1 MAGGSIPRTTIPRTT
16 GERCWRLALLAGS
29 GAVLLF
35 LIAPILAVLPLS
47 LNDSQFLAYPLRGFT
62 WRWYEELLGSARWGL
77 SVRNSFF
84 IGIMSALL
92 ATVLGTL
99 AAIGLNV
106 SDFRGKTALTAI
118 LLSPMVV
125 PVVIYA
131 VGLYLFFAPLGL
143 TQTYTGLIMA
153 HAALGA
159 PFVVVTV
166 SAVLA
171 SFDWRLVRA
180 AQSLGANPFTVFR
193 TIMLPLLA
201 PGVFSGALFAFGT
214 SFDEVVTLLLIG
226 GPQHRTMPREM
237 FSSLREDISPTIA
250 AAAALM
256 LVTAV
261 LLLVTVEWLKARTA
275 RLTRPAPGP

>member
-1 MAGGSIPRTTIPRTT
+1 
-16 GERCWRLALLAGS
+16 
-29 GAVLLF
+29 
-35 LIAPILAVLPLS
+35 AVLPLS

>member
-1 MAGGSIPRTTIPRTT
+1 MASTTPRTP
-16 GERCWRLALLAGS
+16 GERCWRLALFVGS

-35 LIAPILAVLPLS
+35 LMAPILAVLPLS
-47 LNDSQFLAYPLRGFT
+47 VNDSQFLSYPLRGFT
-62 WRWYEELLGSARWGL
+62 WRWYDELMNSQRWGL

-84 IGIMSALL
+84 IGFTSALL

-99 AAIGLNV
+99 AAIGLNIAN
-106 SDFRGKTALTAI
+106 FRGKAPLTAI
-118 LLSPMVV
+118 LLSPMIV
-125 PVVIYA
+125 PIVIYG

-171 SFDWRLVRA
+171 NFDWRLVRA
-180 AQSLGANPFTVFR
+180 AQSLGAAPLTVFR
-193 TIMLPLLA
+193 RVMLPLLA
-201 PGVFSGALFAFGT
+201 PGVLSGALFAFAA
-214 SFDEVVTLLLIG
+214 SFDEVVTVLLIG
-226 GPQHRTMPREM
+226 GPQHRTIPREM
-237 FSSLREDISPTIA
+237 FSSLRENISPTIA
-250 AAAALM
+250 AAAVLM

-261 LLLVTVEWLKARTA
+261 TLLLTVEWLKARTE
-275 RLTRPAPGP
+275 RLTKARA

>member
-1 MAGGSIPRTTIPRTT
+1 MGNTIPRTT
-16 GERCWRLALLAGS
+16 GERCWRLALFIGS

-35 LIAPILAVLPLS
+35 LITPILAVVPLS
-47 LNDSQFLAYPLRGFT
+47 FNDSQFLAYPVRGFT
-62 WRWYEELLGSARWGL
+62 WRWYEELLTSQRWAL
-77 SVRNSFF
+77 SVRNSFV
-84 IGIMSALL
+84 IGIAAALL
-92 ATVLGTL
+92 ASILGTL
-99 AAIGLNV
+99 AAIGLNI
-106 SDFRGKTALTAI
+106 SDFRGKASLTAV

-171 SFDWRLVRA
+171 NFDWALVRA
-180 AQSLGANPFTVFR
+180 AQSLGAHPITVFR
-193 TIMLPLLA
+193 TIMLPLLT
-201 PGVFSGALFAFGT
+201 PGVLSGALFAFAT

-237 FSSLREDISPTIA
+237 FSRLREDISPTIA

-261 LLLVTVEWLKARTA
+261 LLLITVEWLKARTA
-275 RLTRPAPGP
+275 RMTRSP